1 MMKICNFCRVER
13 LSFMKYCYECG
24 QLLEVVE
31 IDYDDI
37 KFDLLDEYIMSISK
51 LYLKARETVF
61 SHKRICRGESH
72 SISSQSEDL
81 FALLLASYL
90 KEELLYVNQQLS
102 IVDESGFIIC
112 KSKPDVLIMKD
123 DRALNFIDLKMDLGY
138 NRKKFVEFCTQKN
151 DLMKNI
157 HRQAFRTKN
166 GKTKEVLHGVIDKK
180 CKYHIPVITDCN
192 IDKKNLQ
199 TIIDTVKNLE
209 FVEIYFLT
217 SGKHLNNYDTDMLK
231 GVEINYLEF
240 KILLD
245 NLRN

>member
-1 MMKICNFCRVER
+1 MKRCNYCGIEMM
-13 LSFMKYCYECG
+13 SFMLYCYKCG
-24 QLLEVVE
+24 KYLEDVE
-31 IDYDDI
+31 IYNEDI
-37 KFDLLDEYIMSISK
+37 RLDSLDEYVTNISR
-51 LYLKARETVF
+51 LYLKARDTIC
-61 SHKRICRGESH
+61 SHERILRGESH

-102 IVDESGFIIC
+102 IVDESGSIIC
-112 KSKPDVLIMKD
+112 KSKPDVLVMKD

-157 HRQAFRTKN
+157 HRQAFKTKN

-217 SGKHLNNYDTDMLK
+217 SGKHLNNYDVDMLN
-231 GVEINYLEF
+231 GVEINHLEF
-240 KILLD
+240 KRLLD
-245 NLRN
+245 NLKK

>member
-1 MMKICNFCRVER
+1 MKICNFCRVER
-13 LSFMKYCYECG
+13 LAFMRYCYECG
-24 QLLEVVE
+24 QLLDVFES
-31 IDYDDI
+31 DCDAI
-37 KFDLLDEYIMSISK
+37 KYDLLDKYIMEISK
-51 LYLKARETVF
+51 LYLKARDTVC
-61 SHKRICRGESH
+61 SHKRILRGESH

-102 IVDESGFIIC
+102 IVDESGCCVC

-123 DRALNFIDLKMDLGY
+123 DIALNFIDLKMDLGY
-138 NRKKFVEFCTQKN
+138 NRKKFADFCIQKQEI
-151 DLMKNI
+151 MKII
-157 HRQAFRTKN
+157 HEQSFKTKN

-199 TIIDTVKNLE
+199 IIIDTVENLE

-217 SGKHLNNYDTDMLK
+217 SGKHLNNYDADMLD

-240 KILLD
+240 KRLLD